1 MRIIGLTGGI
11 ASGKSTVHAMLTD
24 LGAHVLDADAI
35 YHELV
40 APVGGAPSALATAIG
55 KRFPGVVAA
64 DGTLDRAALGKI
76 VFNDEGQR
84 RQLNALTHPAVA
96 AAFKERVDALAAE
109 GVTTVF
115 YDVPLLYENG
125 LEKGMDV
132 VIVVWVPRDL
142 QVARL
147 MERAKIT
154 EADAKARVASQ
165 MPLDTKSKKATWVI
179 DNSGRL
185 ARTRR
190 VVKELWRELGRAAA
204 IRG

>member
-11 ASGKSTVHAMLTD
+11 ASGKSTVHEMLTD

-35 YHELV
+35 YHGLI
-40 APVGGAPSALATAIG
+40 APSGGKPSQLTAAIG
-55 KRFPGVVAA
+55 RRFPGVVKA

-96 AAFKERVDALAAE
+96 AAFNEQVDALKAE

-125 LEKGMDV
+125 LEKGMDG
-132 VIVVWVPRDL
+132 VIVVWVPRDVQL
-142 QVARL
+142 KRL
-147 MERAKIT
+147 MERAGID
-154 EADAKARVASQ
+154 EADAKARLASQ
-165 MPLDTKSKKATWVI
+165 MSLDAKRKQADWVI

-185 ARTRR
+185 SRTRR
-190 VVKELWRELGRAAA
+190 LLKEVWRELG
-204 IRG
+204 GS